1 MLILVIDDEVAIV
14 ELLAELLSDEGH
26 QVQTT
31 YDGRSALTL
40 LHNGLRPQVI
50 ISDTMMPG
58 MDELYRALRSDPELA
73 NIRVI
78 WMSAGRSLP
87 DDLDDPS
94 L

>member
-26 QVQTT
+26 HVRTA
-31 YDGRSALTL
+31 YDGRRALTL

-50 ISDTMMPG
+50 MADPMMPG
-58 MDELYRALRSDPELA
+58 RDVLDRGLRSDPQLA
-73 NIRVI
+73 SIRVI
-78 WMSAGRSLP
+78 WMRAGRRLP
-87 DDLDDPS
+87 DDLDAPS